1 MEFFRSNNMISM
13 YTKQEIIIR
22 CYRQGQ
28 SQRQIAKELHVSR
41 RTVKKYIEAYEQVIG
56 GSNNKETAHATYLSH
71 TPSYTSGSRP
81 KVKLTALI
89 QEAIDGFLEQN
100 RLKLQQGLRKQ
111 LLKKRDIFEA
121 LQKQGFDIGYT
132 TVCNYIR
139 NKGKGQAPKEAFIRQ
154 VFQPGSV
161 CEFDWGEIKLTLSG
175 RLTRLQLSVFTSAYG
190 NYRYA
195 FIYNRQNTLSFMES
209 HVRFFEKVGGVH
221 AEMVYDNMRVAVAKF
236 IGPHEKEPTRALLQL
251 RGHYQFQHR
260 FCNAYRGNEKG
271 HVERSVEYVRRKAFA
286 LRDHFTDIKDAQKH
300 LCATLNRLND
310 QKQTGSGQTANEMLL
325 KEKAHLLQLPA
336 APLICSEQVQLRV
349 DKYATISYGTNR
361 YSVPDHL
368 VGEFVEVNILS
379 DQLSIYHQNKHVA
392 THKRCYLKH
401 EFVIEIEHYL
411 ATFKKKPGA
420 LPGSLALASNIYLKT
435 LYIEHFSGEPR
446 AFIDLLSYCRKQ
458 RISEEKLDES
468 MRRLLDVQYGH
479 LTVEKLRALLGNQTD
494 AHPINADDSICVK
507 AKQQLLD
514 ITKLLN

>member
-1 MEFFRSNNMISM
+1 M

-41 RTVKKYIEAYEQVIG
+41 RTVKKYIEAYEEAIG
-56 GSNNKETAHATYLSH
+56 ASDNQETAHATYLSH
-71 TPSYTSGSRP
+71 TPSYTSGTRS
-81 KVKLTALI
+81 KVKLTAEV
-89 QEAIDGFLEQN
+89 QQVIDGFLEQN
-100 RLKLQQGLRKQ
+100 KLKLQQGLRKQ
-111 LLKKRDIFEA
+111 LLKKRDILEA
-121 LQKQGFDIGYT
+121 LQKAGFDVGYT

-139 NKGKGQAPKEAFIRQ
+139 SKGQSQSPKEAFIRQ
-154 VFQPGSV
+154 VYEPGAV
-161 CEFDWGEIKLTLSG
+161 CEFDWGEIKLNLSG
-175 RLTRLQLSVFTSAYG
+175 KLTRLQLAVFTSAYG

-209 HVRFFEKVGGVH
+209 HVRFFEQVGGVH
-221 AEMVYDNMRVAVAKF
+221 SEMVYDNMRVAVAKF
-236 IGPHEKEPTRALLQL
+236 IGPHEKEPTRALLEL

-286 LRDHFTDIKDAQKH
+286 LRDDFTDIKDAQEH
-300 LCATLNRLND
+300 LNATLNKLND
-310 QKQTGSGQTANEMLL
+310 QKQPSSGKTANEMLL
-325 KEKAHLLQLPA
+325 IEKSHLLRLPA
-336 APLICSEQVQLRV
+336 APLICSEQEQLRV
-349 DKYATISYGTNR
+349 DKYSTISYGTNR

-379 DQLSIYHQNKHVA
+379 DQLDIFYQNKRVA
-392 THKRCYLKH
+392 THERCYLAN

-420 LPGSLALASNIYLKT
+420 LPGSVALASNVYLKA
-435 LYIEHFSGEPR
+435 LYTDYFSGEPR
-446 AFIDLLSYCRKQ
+446 AFIDLLIYCREQ
-458 RISEEKLDES
+458 RISEERLDES
-468 MRRLLDVQYGH
+468 MHRLFDVKYGQ

-494 AHPINADDSICVK
+494 PHPINTDDSICLK

-514 ITKLLN
+514 ISKLMN

>member
-1 MEFFRSNNMISM
+1 M

-22 CYRQGQ
+22 SYRQGQ

-41 RTVKKYIEAYEQVIG
+41 RTVKKYIEAYEEAIVASDNQ
-56 GSNNKETAHATYLSH
+56 ETAHATYLSH
-71 TPSYTSGSRP
+71 TPSYTSGTRS
-81 KVKLTALI
+81 KVKLTAEV
-89 QEAIDGFLEQN
+89 QQVIDGFLEQN
-100 RLKLQQGLRKQ
+100 KLKLQQGLRKQ
-111 LLKKRDIFEA
+111 LLKKRDILEV
-121 LQKQGFDIGYT
+121 LQKEGYDVGYT

-139 NKGKGQAPKEAFIRQ
+139 NKGQNQTAKEAFIRQ
-154 VFQPGSV
+154 VYEPGAV
-161 CEFDWGEIKLTLSG
+161 CEFDWGEIKLNLSG
-175 RLTRLQLSVFTSAYG
+175 KLTRLQLAVFTSAYG

-209 HVRFFEKVGGVH
+209 HVRFFEQVGGVH

-236 IGPHEKEPTRALLQL
+236 IGSHEKEPTRALLEL

-286 LRDHFTDIKDAQKH
+286 LRDDFTDIKDAQGH
-300 LCATLNRLND
+300 LNATLNKLNN
-310 QKQTGSGQTANEMLL
+310 QKQTSSGKTANEMLL
-325 KEKAHLLQLPA
+325 IEKSHLLGLPA
-336 APLICSEQVQLRV
+336 APLVCSEQEQLRV
-349 DKYATISYGTNR
+349 DKYSTISFGTNR

-379 DQLSIYHQNKHVA
+379 DQLDIYHQNKRVA
-392 THKRCYLKH
+392 THERCYLAH

-420 LPGSLALASNIYLKT
+420 LPGSLALASNMYLKT
-435 LYIEHFSGEPR
+435 LYTNHFSGEPR
-446 AFIDLLSYCRKQ
+446 AFIDLLFYCREQKV
-458 RISEEKLDES
+458 SEEKLDES
-468 MRRLLDVQYGH
+468 MHRLLDVKYGH

-494 AHPINADDSICVK
+494 PRPINTDDSICVK

-514 ITKLLN
+514 ITKLMN